1 MACHEGDLGVPSAP
15 LSCLAIATITSE
27 APAHEVIKK
36 NTGIQTVGLW
46 PTWGFRIPAREER
59 SRSLYVSNRDYLV
72 HHGPH
77 APKST
82 MSVMPTF
89 TRVLITLCIGAAAI
103 LAWQSYGDAARGII
117 ASTSSQLG
125 WLAPR
130 TTPIAYRA
138 PDQER
143 FNAISLDLDA
153 IRQIADR
160 IAVAQEQIARD
171 FDQLR
176 DSQEQMAH
184 EIRKLQAAGQ
194 QNRGTNSEA
203 LLGAAPP
210 SARKPVPRLAQ
221 TRALGGGSD
230 HVKDN
235 PKALA
240 RFRSPKAGP

>member
-1 MACHEGDLGVPSAP
+1 
-15 LSCLAIATITSE
+15 
-27 APAHEVIKK
+27 
-36 NTGIQTVGLW
+36 
-46 PTWGFRIPAREER
+46 
-59 SRSLYVSNRDYLV
+59 
-72 HHGPH
+72 
-77 APKST
+77 
-82 MSVMPTF
+82 MPTF
-89 TRVLITLCIGAAAI
+89 TRVLITLCIVAAAI

-117 ASTSSQLG
+117 ARTSSQLG

-143 FNAISLDLDA
+143 FNAISTDLDA

-176 DSQEQMAH
+176 DSQEQMMH
-184 EIRKLQAAGQ
+184 EIRKLQAGQ

-203 LLGAAPP
+203 LLGAPP
-210 SARKPVPRLAQ
+210 SSARKPVPRFSQA
-221 TRALGGGSD
+221 R
-230 HVKDN
+230 DN

-240 RFRSPKAGP
+240 RFRSPKTWPW